1 MKTLRVIPQALA
13 RFVVGIWSRHRS
25 ALLFVVALGFGA
37 LAVAGARGYIAEQVE
52 HERARLATKQPMTE
66 VVVARR
72 DLDRGAVVAPETMA
86 VRAVPADVLPGS
98 AVRPERFE
106 QHVGARLAVPM
117 RSGEPL
123 LTGAI
128 VGGDVGTFSSRI
140 RPGIRAMSVL
150 VDEVNSVSGMLQP
163 GDRIDLLFT
172 VRPPGAPGQPPAQE
186 VTGTLMQDLAVLATG
201 RQVRAAAEG
210 VGGGGVEGGSNALR
224 HFTAITVEVSAEQA
238 QRLIVA
244 QRTGKLTAMLR
255 HPDDRQ
261 PLRAPA
267 LDLNTLLGLAPPKA
281 KREIVQASGP
291 ELIVGGRGN
300 LAPVATLER
309 VAVEGAD
316 ESLRGAAA
324 VGALR
329 SGMGMMS
336 GRGAT
341 FGTGAVPG
349 RDAVPG
355 SGAGTGAGTVAAP
368 DTAAAPWSLH
378 RFAPA
383 AGPAAIAPTERRD
396 PLQATTP

>member
-1 MKTLRVIPQALA
+1 MKILFAIPQAFA
-13 RFVVGIWSRHRS
+13 RLVVGVWARHRS
-25 ALLFVVALGFGA
+25 ALLFVVALAFGA

-52 HERARLATKQPMTE
+52 HERARLVTKQPMAE
-66 VVVARR
+66 VVVAKR
-72 DLDRGAVVAPETMA
+72 DLERGAVVTPESMA
-86 VRAVPADVLPGS
+86 VRPVPADVLPGS
-98 AVRPERFE
+98 VVRPERFG

-123 LTGAI
+123 LSSAI

-140 RPGIRAMSVL
+140 RPGIRAMSIL

-201 RQVRAAAEG
+201 RQVRAGVDGVDG
-210 VGGGGVEGGSNALR
+210 VGGAGREGGSNALR

-267 LDLNTLLGLAPPKA
+267 LDLNTLLGLTPAQA
-281 KREIVQASGP
+281 RREIVQASGP
-291 ELIVGGRGN
+291 EIIVGGRGN
-300 LAPVATLER
+300 LAPVAALER
-309 VAVEGAD
+309 LVVERTD
-316 ESLRGAAA
+316 ETVRGAAA
-324 VGALR
+324 GAATGSGVGAAF
-329 SGMGMMS
+329 GMAATPGM
-336 GRGAT
+336 A
-341 FGTGAVPG
+341 
-349 RDAVPG
+349 
-355 SGAGTGAGTVAAP
+355 AAP
-368 DTAAAPWSLH
+368 GTAAAPWALH

-383 AGPAAIAPTERRD
+383 AAPTPAPTVAAPTERRN
-396 PLQATTP
+396 PPQTIAP

>member
-1 MKTLRVIPQALA
+1 MKILLAIPRWFA
-13 RFVVGIWSRHRS
+13 RLVAGIWSRHRS
-25 ALLFVVALGFGA
+25 ALLFFVALAFGA
-37 LAVAGARGYIAEQVE
+37 LAVSGARGYIAQQVE
-52 HERARLATKQPMTE
+52 HERARLVTKQPMVE
-66 VVVARR
+66 VVVAKR
-72 DLDRGAVVAPETMA
+72 DLERGELVAAETMA

-106 QHVGARLAVPM
+106 QHVGTRLALPM

-128 VGGDVGTFSSRI
+128 ADADIGTFSSRI

-201 RQVRAAAEG
+201 RQVRAG
-210 VGGGGVEGGSNALR
+210 VDGESNALR

-267 LDLNTLLGLAPPKA
+267 LDLNALLGLTPPQA

-291 ELIVGGRGN
+291 EIIVGGRGN
-300 LAPVATLER
+300 LAPVAALER
-309 VAVEGAD
+309 VAVERGD
-316 ESLRGAAA
+316 EA
-324 VGALR
+324 VLG
-329 SGMGMMS
+329 
-336 GRGAT
+336 
-341 FGTGAVPG
+341 
-349 RDAVPG
+349 
-355 SGAGTGAGTVAAP
+355 GAGGVAAGRTLGMLPTP
-368 DTAAAPWSLH
+368 DTAPAPWALH
-378 RFAPA
+378 RFSPPASPATAPIGASAATPA
-383 AGPAAIAPTERRD
+383 AAPTAAPSVAPGAAPVDRRD
-396 PLQATTP
+396 PLQVSAP